1 MPKRL
6 TLPLAAAAALLAPAA
21 VLAQTT
27 VASLLPETTVLA
39 LHLSPEGVDTS
50 TLGSLVDDLDLERAA
65 ASARSLAAL
74 FDEAAVGGALHDAEL
89 PVDPLEELAVTC
101 PDLAAALEAAA
112 DSFGPTVLGVSLS
125 RFDPVPDV
133 VAVTRPEEH
142 DVAARLVVAAADCLD
157 GTSLGRE
164 GDAELY
170 LLADGAELPFVVAE
184 SDGFLVAS
192 TDPEL
197 ARGALRR
204 AQGSREPGFAD
215 TRLGALSTSLTA
227 RGLGA
232 TLNLAAAADAV
243 ELYRGILGEA
253 PEAGPLLDR
262 FVTTLRALGGFA
274 WHVSVDA
281 GGLVVESVSA
291 FDSRLAAE
299 AGEDELLALLACRG
313 CELSGPELLPR
324 DAVGLSGGVFSASAL
339 VAWVDSWLADAREAG
354 LVGDAAPGSLEGL
367 LGVDLGDLLLDWVG
381 DSWSAAWLDVLATD
395 ARPWL
400 QGLPAVVTVPV
411 TSEDEARRGVEL
423 WLDTLAS
430 LAAAGEEIVVE
441 AGADGGLC
449 LEGAVAV
456 RERSYRGV
464 DYLRLRSGPTLDL
477 GVAVFG
483 GHLVLG
489 WPAASLHAAVDTY
502 LGSPSAAGV
511 AWRTYESLGL
521 DGDVVGYRLTDTPAF
536 LRGLARV
543 SDLAAG
549 PLATAGWLA
558 ARGAAEAYG
567 RDGDGDGMDGASG
580 AEPGDLPTYDDLVT
594 LADLVTETLET
605 LADRTGVAV
614 GTTEL
619 RGGVRWTTW
628 RLPLR

>member
-1 MPKRL
+1 MRLCSGRTITRSEATTSPATSTQPASGRSKPAMRRSSVVLPQRDGPSRHSTSPRATSRSRQSTAAGAWGEKRLVRPLTRTIGSAGNMAPAALSPAGGAPPRLPGPASSPRERCVGARTARGASVGDMPQRL

-74 FDEAAVGGALHDAEL
+74 FEEAVGGELHDAEL

-142 DVAARLVVAAADCLD
+142 DVASRLAAAAADGLD

-324 DAVGLSGGVFSASAL
+324 DAVGLRGGVFSASAL

-381 DSWSAAWLDVLATD
+381 VSWSAAWLDVLATD

-441 AGADGGLC
+441 AGA
-449 LEGAVAV
+449 
-456 RERSYRGV
+456 
-464 DYLRLRSGPTLDL
+464 
-477 GVAVFG
+477 
-483 GHLVLG
+483 
-489 WPAASLHAAVDTY
+489 
-502 LGSPSAAGV
+502 
-511 AWRTYESLGL
+511 
-521 DGDVVGYRLTDTPAF
+521 
-536 LRGLARV
+536 
-543 SDLAAG
+543 
-549 PLATAGWLA
+549 
-558 ARGAAEAYG
+558 
-567 RDGDGDGMDGASG
+567 
-580 AEPGDLPTYDDLVT
+580 
-594 LADLVTETLET
+594 
-605 LADRTGVAV
+605 
-614 GTTEL
+614 
-619 RGGVRWTTW
+619 
-628 RLPLR
+628 